1 MRIVWVISR
10 RLLMA
15 IPLLWFVSALSF
27 LLVSITPG
35 SVAQRILGP
44 FASQDAIDRLERAMG
59 LDKPLYGQYW
69 QWVSR
74 ALHGDLG
81 ASTVTQGESVRQA
94 IDQRL
99 PVSISLIAGALI
111 VTLLVGVGF
120 GVFSAVRGG
129 LAGRLVDGLAL
140 FGFALPS
147 FWIGAVLIT
156 LFAVDLRWLPA
167 TGYVPITESPR
178 RWLLSL
184 VLPVAALGLVAVA
197 NVAKQTRDAM
207 LDALSSEYVR
217 MAWAS
222 GVSASSIFFRH
233 ALKNA
238 AIRVLTIIGITVVGL
253 LGGTVLVETVFA
265 LPGLGGLAV
274 DATSSHDLPMIQGIV
289 VYFTLIVVG
298 VNLVVDLAYT
308 LLDPRVRTH

>member
-1 MRIVWVISR
+1 
-10 RLLMA
+10 MA

>member
-1 MRIVWVISR
+1 
-10 RLLMA
+10 MA
-15 IPLLWFVSALSF
+15 IPLLLFVSALSF

-44 FASQDAIDRLERAMG
+44 FASQDAIERLQRAMG
-59 LDKPLYGQYW
+59 LDKPLYDQYW
-69 QWVSR
+69 QWLTR
-74 ALHGDLG
+74 AFHGNLG
-81 ASTVTQGESVRQA
+81 VSTVTQGESVTQT
-94 IDQRL
+94 INQRL

-111 VTLLVGVGF
+111 VTLLLGVGF

-129 LAGRLVDGLAL
+129 LAGRLVDGLSL
-140 FGFALPS
+140 VGFALPS
-147 FWIGAVLIT
+147 YWIGAVLVT
-156 LFAVDLRWLPA
+156 LFAVNLHWLPA
-167 TGYVPITESPR
+167 TGYVPLTESPR
-178 RWLLSL
+178 RWALSL
-184 VLPVAALGLVAVA
+184 VLPVVALALVAVA
-197 NVAKQTRDAM
+197 NVARQTREAM

-238 AIRVLTIIGITVVGL
+238 AIRVLTVIGITVVGL
-253 LGGTVLVETVFA
+253 LGGTVLVEAVFA

-274 DATSSHDLPMIQGIV
+274 DATSAHDLPMIQGVV

-298 VNLVVDLAYT
+298 VNLVVDLAYS